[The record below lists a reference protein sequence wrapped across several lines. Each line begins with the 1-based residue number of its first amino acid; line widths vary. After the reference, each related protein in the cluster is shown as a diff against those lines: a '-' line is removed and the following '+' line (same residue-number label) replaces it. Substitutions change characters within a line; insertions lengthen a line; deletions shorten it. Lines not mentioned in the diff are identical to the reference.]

1 MRNDSK
7 GGTKVS
13 WKFFSAVMVLSAL
26 LVLSA
31 GVANGQAIP
40 GKFKPIYE
48 KSTSDQQFDPH
59 DFTGIWE
66 MTVRDHTLG
75 APPPPLTPA
84 GKAAMAGR
92 GAGGGTT
99 VGKAAG
105 DTWKP
110 MGVSRLVN
118 DGEAMEMVIAPE

>member
-1 MRNDSK
+1 
-7 GGTKVS
+7 
-13 WKFFSAVMVLSAL
+13 MVLSAL

-92 GAGGGTT
+92 GGGGCSTH
-99 VGKAAG
+99 GKAASDSG
-105 DTWKP
+105 QP
-110 MGVSRLVN
+110 MGLSRLVK
-118 DGEAMEMVIAPE
+118 DGLSIE

>member
-1 MRNDSK
+1 MRNESK
-7 GGTKVS
+7 EKPKMTWKLFSGGL
-13 WKFFSAVMVLSAL
+13 VLPVL
-26 LVLSA
+26 LVSA
-31 GVANGQAIP
+31 SVANAQAIP

-48 KSTSDQQFDPH
+48 KSATDQQFDPH

-92 GAGGGTT
+92 VAGGRTT
-99 VGKAAG
+99 V
-105 DTWKP
+105 
-110 MGVSRLVN
+110 
-118 DGEAMEMVIAPE
+118 

>member
-1 MRNDSK
+1 
-7 GGTKVS
+7 
-13 WKFFSAVMVLSAL
+13 MVLSAL

-92 GAGGGTT
+92 VGGGRATR
-99 VGKAAG
+99 GKAPW
-105 DTWKP
+105 DTCKP
-110 MGVSRLVN
+110 MGLPRLGY
-118 DGEAMEMVIAPE
+118 DDASMGRDMA

>member
-1 MRNDSK
+1 
-7 GGTKVS
+7 
-13 WKFFSAVMVLSAL
+13 MVLSAL

-92 GAGGGTT
+92 EAVGGAHSG
-99 VGKAAG
+99 
-105 DTWKP
+105 
-110 MGVSRLVN
+110 N
-118 DGEAMEMVIAPE
+118 APRWTREPLGLTSVCQDSHATERTKTSEK

>member
-1 MRNDSK
+1 M
-7 GGTKVS
+7 T

-48 KSTSDQQFDPH
+48 KSTNDQQFDPH

-75 APPPPLTPA
+75 VPPPPLTPA

-92 GAGGGTT
+92 VTGGRTT
-99 VGKAAG
+99 VGNAPWY
-105 DTWKP
+105 TCNP
-110 MGVSRLVN
+110 MGLSL
-118 DGEAMEMVIAPE
+118 IHI